1 MALARKTVCTGFKYI
16 TQFAS
21 PSEKFLSVSGVTAT
35 DTYVAVYVNS
45 NLSRSEERRVGKEC
59 RN

>member
-45 NLSRSEERRVGKEC
+45 NLSPNLGLNGLNR
-59 RN
+59 

>member
-1 MALARKTVCTGFKYI
+1 MALVRRFKYI

-45 NLSRSEERRVGKEC
+45 NLSPNLGLNGLNR
-59 RN
+59 